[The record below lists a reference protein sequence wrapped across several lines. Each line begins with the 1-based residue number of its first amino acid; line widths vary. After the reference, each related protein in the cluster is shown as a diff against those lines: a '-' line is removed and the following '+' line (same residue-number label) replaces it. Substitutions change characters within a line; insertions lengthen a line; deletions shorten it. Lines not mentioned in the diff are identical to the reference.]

1 MSLNNRKELIKY
13 LIADLLAA
21 SITWVIF
28 FIFRKKYLE
37 TLKFEFDVP
46 VTFDEQFYLG
56 LLLIPIFWVLFYF
69 LTGYYQ
75 NPFKKSRLYELTIT
89 LVQTLI
95 GVIILFFIIILD
107 DEIPSYK
114 SYYTSFFTLFS
125 VHFTT
130 TFLFRYFLVSNT
142 VHKVH
147 NRVIGFNTLIVG
159 GNENAMKLFNDL
171 ESAKKSS
178 GFLIKGFI
186 NVNGSSDHLLQN
198 HLAYL
203 GHLKNVSEIIKTHEI
218 EEVIIAIEPSEH
230 HKIEEIISVLDME
243 EVNIKIIP
251 DMYTILTGQVK
262 MTSIFGA
269 PLIDIRKEIMP
280 SWQQSVKR
288 MFDVSVSLSVL
299 VLFFPLYLIVG
310 LIVKFGSKGPIL
322 YSQERIGHHGN
333 PFKIYKFRSMFVNAE
348 TDTPLLS
355 SDHDPRITPF
365 GRFLRKSRLD
375 EIPQFYNVL
384 IGDMS
389 IVGPRPERQFY
400 IDLIK
405 EKAPHYSHLQKVK
418 PGITSWG
425 QVKYGYAENVD
436 EMVRRLAYDI
446 LYIENM
452 SLLVDF
458 KILIYTVLIVLKG
471 QGK

>member
-1 MSLNNRKELIKY
+1 MGLNNRKELLKY
-13 LIADLLAA
+13 LIADLIAA
-21 SITWVIF
+21 GLSWTAF
-28 FIFRKKYLE
+28 FIFRKKFVESLI
-37 TLKFEFDVP
+37 
-46 VTFDEQFYLG
+46 FDETIPVNFDDRFFMG
-56 LLLIPIFWVLFYF
+56 LLLVPLFWALFYF
-69 LTGYYQ
+69 VTGYYQ
-75 NPFKKSRLYELTIT
+75 DPFKKSRLYELAIT
-89 LVQTLI
+89 FVQTII
-95 GVIILFFIIILD
+95 GVLVLFFIIILD
-107 DEIPSYK
+107 DEIPSYR

-125 VHFTT
+125 LHFIS
-130 TFLFRYFLVSNT
+130 TFLFRYILVSST

-147 NRVIGFNTLIVG
+147 NRIIGFNTLIVG
-159 GNENAMKLFNDL
+159 GNENALKLFNEL
-171 ESAKKSS
+171 ESASKSS
-178 GFLIKGFI
+178 GFMIKGFI
-186 NVNGSSDHLLQN
+186 NVNGSSDHLLEN
-198 HLAYL
+198 HLTYL
-203 GHLKNVSEIIKTHEI
+203 GHLRNVSEIIMANDI

-230 HKIEEIISVLDME
+230 HKIEEIIAILDVE
-243 EVNIKIIP
+243 EINIKIIP

-280 SWQQSVKR
+280 SWQQSLKR
-288 MFDVSVSLSVL
+288 LFDISVSAFVL
-299 VLFFPLYLIVG
+299 LVFFPLYFIIG
-310 LIVKFGSKGPIL
+310 LIVKMGSKGPII
-322 YSQERIGHHGN
+322 YSQERIGHHGK
-333 PFKIYKFRSMFVNAE
+333 PFMIYKFRSMFINAE
-348 TDTPLLS
+348 KDTPLLS

-384 IGDMS
+384 VGDMS

-405 EKAPHYSHLQKVK
+405 DKAPHYSHLQKVK

-452 SLLVDF
+452 SLIVDL

-471 QGK
+471 KGK

>member
-1 MSLNNRKELIKY
+1 MSLNKRKELLKY
-13 LIADLLAA
+13 LIADLFSAMT
-21 SITWVIF
+21 TWVAF

-37 TLKFEFDVP
+37 PLKFAEPVP
-46 VTFDEQFYLG
+46 ITFDNQFYLG
-56 LLLIPIFWVLFYF
+56 LILIPIFWALFYF
-69 LTGYYQ
+69 VSGYYQ
-75 NPFKKSRLYELTIT
+75 DPFRKSRLNEFGVT
-89 LVQTLI
+89 LLQSLI
-95 GVIILFFIIILD
+95 GVLILFFTVILD
-107 DEIPSYK
+107 DEIPNYK
-114 SYYTSFFTLFS
+114 SYYTSFFTLFGL
-125 VHFTT
+125 HFTT
-130 TFLFRYFLVSNT
+130 TFLFRYFLISNT

-147 NRVIGFNTLIVG
+147 NRIIGYNTLIVG
-159 GNENAMKLFNDL
+159 GNENAVKLFDDL
-171 ESAKKSS
+171 ESAKRSS

-186 NVNGSSDHLLQN
+186 NVNGSSNHLLEGKVN
-198 HLAYL
+198 HL
-203 GHLKNVSEIIKTHEI
+203 GHLKEVKRIIIENEI

-230 HKIEEIISVLDME
+230 HKIEEIISVLDE
-243 EVNIKIIP
+243 AEVSIKIIP

-262 MTSIFGA
+262 MSSIFGA

-280 SWQQSVKR
+280 SWQQSFKR
-288 MFDVSVSLSVL
+288 MFDIVVSFSVL
-299 VLFFPLYLIVG
+299 TLLFPLYLFIG
-310 LIVKFGSKGPIL
+310 IMVKLGSKGPMI
-322 YSQERIGHHGN
+322 YSQERIGHHGK
-333 PFKIYKFRSMFVNAE
+333 PFMIYKFRSMYENAE
-348 TDTPLLS
+348 TDIPLLS
-355 SDHDPRITPF
+355 STHDNRITPF

-400 IDLIK
+400 ITLIK
-405 EKAPHYSHLQKVK
+405 AKAPQYSHLQKVK

-436 EMVRRLAYDI
+436 EMVRRLEYDI

-471 QGK
+471 KGK

>member
-1 MSLNNRKELIKY
+1 MSLNNRKELVKY
-13 LIADLLAA
+13 LIADLVAA
-21 SITWVIF
+21 SITWAAF

-37 TLKFEFDVP
+37 PLKFEVTVP
-46 VTFDEQFYLG
+46 IHLDDKFYLG
-56 LLLIPIFWVLFYF
+56 LIIIPIFWVLFYF
-69 LTGYYQ
+69 VTGYYQ

-89 LVQTLI
+89 FVQTII
-95 GVIILFFIIILD
+95 GVLFLFFIIILD

-125 VHFTT
+125 LQFFS
-130 TFLFRYFLVSNT
+130 TFILRYFLVSNT
-142 VHKVH
+142 VHKIH

-159 GNENAMKLFNDL
+159 GNENAVKLFNDL
-171 ESAKKSS
+171 ESAQKSS
-178 GFLIKGFI
+178 GFIVKGFI
-186 NVNGSSDHLLQN
+186 NVNGSSDHLLEN
-198 HLAYL
+198 HLAYF
-203 GHLKNVSEIIKTHEI
+203 GHLKNVSDIIKTHQI

-230 HKIEEIISVLDME
+230 HKIEEIISVLDLE
-243 EVNIKIIP
+243 DVSIKIIP

-288 MFDVSVSLSVL
+288 LFDISVSFSVL

-310 LIVKFGSKGPIL
+310 LIVKFGSKGPII
-322 YSQERIGHHGN
+322 YSQERIGHHGK
-333 PFKIYKFRSMFVNAE
+333 PFHIYKFRSMFVNAE

-389 IVGPRPERQFY
+389 IVGPRPERKFY

-405 EKAPHYSHLQKVK
+405 EKAPQYSHLQKVK

-452 SLLVDF
+452 SLMVDL

-471 QGK
+471 KGK

>member
-1 MSLNNRKELIKY
+1 MSLNKRKELLKY
-13 LIADLLAA
+13 LIADLLSAMM
-21 SITWVIF
+21 TWVAF

-37 TLKFEFDVP
+37 PLKFAEP
-46 VTFDEQFYLG
+46 IPITFDNQFYLG
-56 LLLIPIFWVLFYF
+56 LILIPIFWALFYF
-69 LTGYYQ
+69 VSGYYQ
-75 NPFKKSRLYELTIT
+75 NPFRKSRLNEFGVT
-89 LVQTLI
+89 LLQSLI
-95 GVIILFFIIILD
+95 GVLILFFTVILD
-107 DEIPSYK
+107 DEIPNYK
-114 SYYTSFFTLFS
+114 SYYTSFFTLFGL
-125 VHFTT
+125 HFTT
-130 TFLFRYFLVSNT
+130 TFLFRYFLISNT

-147 NRVIGFNTLIVG
+147 NRIIGYNTLIVG
-159 GNENAMKLFNDL
+159 GNENAVKLFDDL

-186 NVNGSSDHLLQN
+186 NVNGSSNHLLEGKVN
-198 HLAYL
+198 HL
-203 GHLKNVSEIIKTHEI
+203 GHLKNVKRIIVENEI

-230 HKIEEIISVLDME
+230 HKIEEIISVLDE
-243 EVNIKIIP
+243 AEVSIKIIP

-262 MTSIFGA
+262 MSSIFGA

-280 SWQQSVKR
+280 SWQQSIKR
-288 MFDVSVSLSVL
+288 MFDIVVSFCVL
-299 VLFFPLYLIVG
+299 TLLFPLYLIIG
-310 LIVKFGSKGPIL
+310 IMVKLGSKGPMI
-322 YSQERIGHHGN
+322 YSQERIGHHGK
-333 PFKIYKFRSMFVNAE
+333 PFMIYKFRSMYENAE
-348 TDTPLLS
+348 KDIPLLS
-355 SDHDPRITPF
+355 STHDNRITPF

-400 IDLIK
+400 ITLIK
-405 EKAPHYSHLQKVK
+405 AKAPQYSHLQKVK

-436 EMVRRLAYDI
+436 EMVRRLEYDI

-471 QGK
+471 KGK

>member
-1 MSLNNRKELIKY
+1 MT
-13 LIADLLAA
+13 
-21 SITWVIF
+21 TWVAF

-37 TLKFEFDVP
+37 PLKFAEPVP
-46 VTFDEQFYLG
+46 ITFDNQFYLG
-56 LLLIPIFWVLFYF
+56 LILIPIFWALFYF
-69 LTGYYQ
+69 VSGYYQ
-75 NPFKKSRLYELTIT
+75 DPFRKSRLNEFGVT
-89 LVQTLI
+89 LLQSLI
-95 GVIILFFIIILD
+95 GVLILFFTVILD
-107 DEIPSYK
+107 DEIPNYK
-114 SYYTSFFTLFS
+114 SYYTSFFTLFGL
-125 VHFTT
+125 HFTT
-130 TFLFRYFLVSNT
+130 TFLFRYFLISNT

-147 NRVIGFNTLIVG
+147 NRIIGYNTLIVG
-159 GNENAMKLFNDL
+159 GNENAVKLFDDL
-171 ESAKKSS
+171 ESAKRSS

-186 NVNGSSDHLLQN
+186 NVNGSSNHLLEGKVN
-198 HLAYL
+198 HL
-203 GHLKNVSEIIKTHEI
+203 GHLKEVKRIIIENEI

-230 HKIEEIISVLDME
+230 HKIEEIISVLDE
-243 EVNIKIIP
+243 AEVSIKIIP

-262 MTSIFGA
+262 MSSIFGA

-280 SWQQSVKR
+280 SWQQSFKR
-288 MFDVSVSLSVL
+288 MFDIVVSFSVL
-299 VLFFPLYLIVG
+299 TLLFPLYLFIG
-310 LIVKFGSKGPIL
+310 IMVKLGSKGPMI
-322 YSQERIGHHGN
+322 YSQERIGHHGK
-333 PFKIYKFRSMFVNAE
+333 PFMIYKFRSMYENAE
-348 TDTPLLS
+348 TDIPLLS
-355 SDHDPRITPF
+355 STHDNRITPF

-400 IDLIK
+400 ITLIK
-405 EKAPHYSHLQKVK
+405 AKAPQYSHLQKVK

-436 EMVRRLAYDI
+436 EMVRRLEYDI

-471 QGK
+471 KGK